1 MRARKFGIGQA
12 GGFALCLI
20 AFAASWLVPA
30 TGAEASEGPARYLF
44 EICDPS
50 LPSGNTP
57 GVFFEG
63 DTRYAIPNNTCSQ
76 QASGSLGISAPGG
89 LSKDTGSSNSWTVP
103 ISAPAGGAVESLTIS
118 AATCGASGSI
128 NRNYVFQLGWPG
140 NCVGEVQRTFALPP
154 GTSRADVPVAL
165 ECPSLCQSS
174 VSIYAR
180 YIVAKEV
187 DPVAPQVQ
195 DIHGPLLGGGV
206 ARGHQVLEANASDQG
221 GGVSSLKVL
230 VNGQSAGAP
239 ISPTCGTGQVTN
251 PSIVGIVA
259 TSPAP
264 CPTTFTGKWTLDT
277 ASPPFRQGVNTI
289 QVCASDFAT
298 LSAPNTGC
306 STQQPVYVDN
316 SCSESPVAG
325 GDNLTASFAGSNN
338 EKITVPFRHSA
349 KIRGALTDASGDA
362 ISGATVCVQAQTL
375 GVKSPLVP
383 VTTATTDAHGHFTY
397 KVPAGP
403 GRRIGLGYR
412 RDSFQID
419 QQLRFQSRARPTIRL
434 STDQIATGGRIK
446 ISGRVPG
453 PNAGGC
459 GLIFE
464 AAALHSNEWFEFEKA
479 TTNRRGVY
487 HLSYVFDATTK
498 TTVYKI
504 RAVTQQQGGYP
515 WQSGHSVPAIV
526 RVYTGG

>member
-1 MRARKFGIGQA
+1 MRAQRFGVGRF
-12 GGFALCLI
+12 GGFALVLI
-20 AFAASWLVPA
+20 AIAATLMGPVAS
-30 TGAEASEGPARYLF
+30 GRASEGPAHYLF
-44 EICDPS
+44 EVCDPS
-50 LPSGNTP
+50 LPGGNTP

-76 QASGSLGISAPGG
+76 QVSGSLGISAPGG
-89 LSKDTGSSNSWTVP
+89 LSKDTGSENRWTVP
-103 ISAPAGGAVESLTIS
+103 VSAPSGGTVESLTIS
-118 AATCGASGSI
+118 AATCGASGVS
-128 NRNYVFQLGWPG
+128 NQNYVFQPGWPG
-140 NCVGEVQRTFALPP
+140 NCVGEVQRTFHLPS
-154 GTSRADVPVAL
+154 GTSRADVPIAL
-165 ECPSLCQSS
+165 ECHSVCQSS

-187 DPVAPQVQ
+187 DPIAPQVQ
-195 DIHGPLLGGGV
+195 DVHGPLLGGGV

-221 GGVSSLKVL
+221 GGISGLKVL

-239 ISPTCGTGQVTN
+239 SSPACGTGQVIN

-259 TSPAP
+259 TSPSP

-306 STQQPVYVDN
+306 SAQQPVYVDN
-316 SCSESPVAG
+316 SCTESPVAG
-325 GDNLTASFAGSNN
+325 GNSLTASFAGSNKG
-338 EKITVPFRHSA
+338 EITVPFNHSA
-349 KIRGALTDASGDA
+349 KVRGSLTNASGDA

-375 GVKSPLVP
+375 GVKLPLVP
-383 VTTATTDAHGHFTY
+383 VTTTTTDARGHFTY

-419 QQLRFQSRARPTIRL
+419 QQLRFRARARPTIRL
-434 STDQIATGGRIK
+434 STDQIAAGGRVK

-464 AAALHSNEWFEFEKA
+464 AAALHSNEWFEFERA

-498 TTVYKI
+498 NTVYKI

-526 RVYTGG
+526 RVYVGG